1 MKRFAKED
9 HQAAAQLRIERL
21 YCPESSAL
29 DALVDVLQILLLD
42 DSESR
47 ESATL
52 SGVGPTCFP
61 VEPERPMGV

>member
-1 MKRFAKED
+1 VRRFSSD
-9 HQAAAQLRIERL
+9 DRQPAAQLRIERL
-21 YCPESSAL
+21 YRPESTAL

-42 DSESR
+42 DSELPGSHN
-47 ESATL
+47 S